1 MDVFYKKLGAK
12 VRKIRE
18 SLDLS
23 QERIAKSLEINRVAV
38 SQIENGERKISAEE
52 IVKLSR
58 IFNMPSDVLLDLEKD
73 IKVILENKKPSKKGI
88 IQEIWINV
96 PLSQTSDRQQR
107 KYSNLRLRYNTSQN
121 IQSEKICLQILKRR
135 SC

>member
-96 PLSQTSDRQQR
+96 PQKNSLLW
-107 KYSNLRLRYNTSQN
+107 K
-121 IQSEKICLQILKRR
+121 KI
-135 SC
+135 